1 MAKTLDRLLTL
12 NDPRMAPYLAAT
24 DEASRTA
31 ALVEILAEL
40 QARVRTIVGA
50 YARAGVPISEEDAEE
65 IVGTV
70 TLRLLRKIR
79 AAAVLEE
86 ESIQSLEAYATTL
99 ARNATR
105 DSLRS
110 RWPERA
116 RLKQR
121 LRYLFT
127 HDPRLA
133 LWMRERVTL
142 CGLALWRERWSER
155 EDPAADAAAVC
166 LAIHRVANGNL
177 ATAADALALFLALAR
192 PARLVDLVA
201 CLAPA
206 DPIHPDAEPPAEAVP
221 PPDSVEARQYLS
233 VLWQEIRGLP
243 ARQRTA
249 LLLNLREPSGGN
261 ATALFLMLG
270 IATLD
275 DLAAALDMTPAVLRS
290 IWEDL
295 PLDDLRIAAHLNITR
310 QQVINLRKSARERL
324 ARRMGNG

>member
-31 ALVEILAEL
+31 ALVEILTEL

-50 YARAGVPISEEDAEE
+50 YAHASVPVSEEDAEE
-65 IVGTV
+65 IVSTV

-86 ESIQSLEAYATTL
+86 ESIQNLEAYATTL

-127 HDPRLA
+127 HDRRLA
-133 LWMRERVTL
+133 LWIRERVTL
-142 CGLALWRERWSER
+142 CGLASWSER
-155 EDPAADAAAVC
+155 EDAAAEAAAVC
-166 LAIHRVANGNL
+166 VAIHRVANGTI
-177 ATAADALALFLALAR
+177 ATAADALAVFLALAR

-206 DPIHPDAEPPAEAVP
+206 DAIHPEAEPPAEGVP
-221 PPDSVEARQYLS
+221 PPDPVEARQYLR

-261 ATALFLMLG
+261 AVALFLMLG

-275 DLAAALDMTPAVLRS
+275 ELAAAIDMTPATLRS

-295 PLDDLRIAAHLNITR
+295 PLDDLRIAAHLDLTR
-310 QQVINLRKSARERL
+310 QQVINLRKAARERL
-324 ARRMGNG
+324 GRRMGKRET